1 MEDFKHLGDTAGGF
15 SRGGLQS
22 EGNVFRDGHVRK
34 EDGPLRQEADA
45 PPLGWE
51 EDIAIAVEPHFFI
64 DANES
69 RGWMKQPGYGPQESG
84 FAGTGRAEQNAP
96 AGREIKSEIQRKS
109 RGRKSMGDGRAAT
122 GFSHGA
128 LAFVTDK

>member
-15 SRGGLQS
+15 SRGRLQS
-22 EGNVFRDGHVRK
+22 ESNILGHRHVWEQDRS
-34 EDGPLRQEADA
+34 LRQEADA

-84 FAGTGRAEQNAP
+84 FAGSGGAKQNIPSGRK
-96 AGREIKSEIQRKS
+96 IKREIQRKS
-109 RGRKSMGDGRAAT
+109 GGRKSVGDGRAAT